1 MGATEEFFEAVQTGQ
16 AAKVE
21 ELLKRDPSLLAAK
34 SPRRGFSPVVV
45 AAYYGQRGVLETLL
59 RHHPDLDVHEA
70 ALVGDA
76 GRVRELVEREP
87 ELLSEISKDG
97 FPPLGLAAYMGRPE
111 IVRYLLSRGADANY
125 AAPDTGFT
133 ALTGAV
139 SNGHEDVVRV
149 LLEHGA
155 KVNYHYEGGKL
166 TPLHAAIMEGNADIA
181 KLLLEHGAD
190 ANAKLDTGES
200 ALALAEGKGAA
211 PVVDLLRKHGARP

>member
-1 MGATEEFFEAVQTGQ
+1 MGATEEFFEAVQAGQ

-21 ELLKRDPSLLAAK
+21 EFLQRDRSLLAAK

-45 AAYYGQRGVLETLL
+45 AAYYGQQGVLEMLL

-76 GRVRELVEREP
+76 GRVRELVERKP
-87 ELLSEISKDG
+87 ELLGAISGDG

-111 IVRYLLSRGADANY
+111 VVRYLLSRGADANY
-125 AAPDTGFT
+125 AAPETSFT

-139 SNGHEDVVRV
+139 SNGHEDVVRI

-155 KVNYHYEGGKL
+155 KANYHYEGGKL
-166 TPLHAAIMEGNADIA
+166 TPLHAAIMEGRVGIV

-190 ANAKLDTGES
+190 ANAKMATGQS
-200 ALALAEGKGAA
+200 ALALAEGKKI
-211 PVVDLLRKHGARP
+211 PPIIDLLRKHGARP